1 MSTDHYPCE
10 GSIFIMSYT
19 ECNYETE
26 GNAALVYVLRNN
38 RLVPLLGVLDLPD
51 GAHFNHYDTSNYDKA
66 VEIVQAQKV
75 THVFTPLFDATDADF
90 YGHQL
95 GFTALCD
102 EPNEDGE
109 IEWWFEIGTFMYNW
123 DIIARLEGLQ
133 IKVISINPETKEVM
147 L

>member
-1 MSTDHYPCE
+1 MFEDYRPGE

-26 GNAALVYVLRNN
+26 CNAALVYVLRNN

-75 THVFTPLFDATDADF
+75 THVFTPLFDATDAGF
-90 YGHQL
+90 YGQQL
-95 GFTALCD
+95 GFTALSD

-109 IEWWFEIGTFMYNW
+109 IEWWFEIGTFMHSW
-123 DIIARLEGLQ
+123 EIIARLEALQ
-133 IKVISINPETKEVM
+133 IKVININPETKEVK